1 MLREHIAE
9 ILVHEDELRQ
19 RVRDLGAEI
28 SQAYEGRKP
37 LLVAVLKGSVIFMA
51 DLMRALTVPHA
62 IDFMAT
68 SSYGAATESSGVVR
82 ILKDLD
88 EPIEGKDVL
97 IVEDIIDS
105 GNTLHYLRGLLLAR
119 NPASL
124 RIVSLLS
131 KPARRQVDV
140 PVDWIGFEIP
150 DKFVVGYGLDF
161 AELYRDLPFIGV
173 LKEEYYRHLLGE
185 ED

>member
-1 MLREHIAE
+1 M
-9 ILVHEDELRQ
+9 RQ
-19 RVRDLGAEI
+19 RIQELADEI
-28 SQAYEGRKP
+28 STFYEGENP
-37 LLVAVLKGSVIFMA
+37 LLIAVLKGSVVFLT
-51 DLMRALTVPHA
+51 DLMRAMSVPHTV
-62 IDFMAT
+62 DFMAT

-88 EPIEGKDVL
+88 DSIAGLHVV

-105 GNTLHYLRGLLLAR
+105 GNTLDYLRGMLLAR

-131 KPARRQVDV
+131 KPSRREVEV

-161 AELYRDLPFIGV
+161 DEYYRDLPFIGV
-173 LKEEYYRHLLGE
+173 LKEELYILE
-185 ED
+185 

>member
-1 MLREHIAE
+1 MQNQDIAE
-9 ILVHEDELRQ
+9 ILVPEDQLTARIQELA
-19 RVRDLGAEI
+19 DEI
-28 SQAYEGRKP
+28 SLSYGEQRP
-37 LLVAVLKGSVIFMA
+37 LLIAVLKGSVMFLA
-51 DLMRALTVPHA
+51 DLMRSLSVPHA
-62 IDFMAT
+62 IDFMAV

-88 EPIEGKDVL
+88 DPIAGLHVL

-131 KPARRQVDV
+131 KPSRREVDV

-161 AELYRDLPFIGV
+161 DELYRDLPFIGV
-173 LKEEYYRHLLGE
+173 LKEELYAE
-185 ED
+185 N

>member
-1 MLREHIAE
+1 MVTHPDIAE
-9 ILVHEDELRQ
+9 VLVSEEQLRQ
-19 RVRDLGAEI
+19 RNQELADEI
-28 SQAYEGRKP
+28 SAAYAGIDP
-37 LLVAVLKGSVIFMA
+37 LLIAVLKGSVVFLT
-51 DLMRALTVPHA
+51 DLMRSMSVPHA

-88 EPIEGKDVL
+88 EPIEGQHVL

-105 GNTLHYLRGLLLAR
+105 GHTLDYLRGLLLAR

-131 KPARRQVDV
+131 KPSRREVDV

-150 DKFVVGYGLDF
+150 DKFVVGYGLDYD
-161 AELYRDLPFIGV
+161 ERYRDLPFIGV
-173 LKEEYYRHLLGE
+173 LKEELYAGI
-185 ED
+185 

>member
-1 MLREHIAE
+1 MRINSSIEFKNSLTKS
-9 ILVHEDELRQ
+9 Q
-19 RVRDLGAEI
+19 RFTTGDG
-28 SQAYEGRKP
+28 P
-37 LLVAVLKGSVIFMA
+37 LLIAVLKGSVVFLT
-51 DLMRALTVPHA
+51 DLMRAMSVPHA

-88 EPIEGKDVL
+88 DPIAGLHVI

-105 GNTLHYLRGLLLAR
+105 GNTLDYLRGMLLAR

-131 KPARRQVDV
+131 KPSRREVDV

-150 DKFVVGYGLDF
+150 DRFVVGYGLDF
-161 AELYRDLPFIGV
+161 DEFYRDLPFIGV
-173 LKEEYYRHLLGE
+173 LKEELYN
-185 ED
+185 

>member
-1 MLREHIAE
+1 MMKRDHPDVAE
-9 ILVHEDELRQ
+9 ILISADELQARIQ
-19 RVRDLGAEI
+19 ALGSEI
-28 SQAYEGRKP
+28 SAAYEGKEP
-37 LLVAVLKGSVIFMA
+37 LLLAVLKGSIVFMA

-62 IDFMAT
+62 IDFMAV
-68 SSYGAATESSGVVR
+68 SSYGAATQSSGVVR

-105 GNTLHYLRGLLLAR
+105 GHTLEYLRGLLLAR

-124 RIVSLLS
+124 RIVTLLS
-131 KPARRQVDV
+131 KPARREVDV

-150 DKFVVGYGLDF
+150 DKFVIGYGLDYN
-161 AELYRDLPFIGV
+161 ERYRDLPYIGV
-173 LKEEYYRHLLGE
+173 LKEHIYG
-185 ED
+185 

>member
-1 MLREHIAE
+1 MDIHPDIAE
-9 ILVHEDELRQ
+9 ILISEDQLRQ
-19 RVRDLGAEI
+19 RIQELAADI
-28 SQAYEGRKP
+28 SAAYEGIDP
-37 LLVAVLKGSVIFMA
+37 LLIAVLKGSVVFLT
-51 DLMRALTVPHA
+51 DLMRAISVPHA

-88 EPIEGKDVL
+88 KSIEGQHVL

-105 GNTLHYLRGLLLAR
+105 GHTLDYLCGLLLAR

-131 KPARRQVDV
+131 KPSRREVDV
-140 PVDWIGFEIP
+140 FVDWIGFEIP
-150 DKFVVGYGLDF
+150 DKFVVGYGLDYD
-161 AELYRDLPFIGV
+161 ELYRDLPFIGV
-173 LKEEYYRHLLGE
+173 LKEELYNGS
-185 ED
+185 

>member
-1 MLREHIAE
+1 MALHPNIAE
-9 ILVHEDELRQ
+9 VLVNEDQLKQRIQELA
-19 RVRDLGAEI
+19 DEI
-28 SQAYEGRKP
+28 SAFYEGEDP
-37 LLVAVLKGSVIFMA
+37 LLIAVLKGSVVFLT
-51 DLMRALTVPHA
+51 DLMRAMSVPHA

-88 EPIEGKDVL
+88 EPIAGLHVI

-105 GNTLHYLRGLLLAR
+105 GNTLDYLRGMLLAR
-119 NPASL
+119 KPASL

-131 KPARRQVDV
+131 KPSRREVDV

-161 AELYRDLPFIGV
+161 DEFYRDLPFIGV
-173 LKEEYYRHLLGE
+173 LKEELYNCITE
-185 ED
+185 